1 MSADEVWLGALH
13 REEWALPSG
22 LCSANG
28 SDVAQRFGIYR
39 NNVLSACT
47 QALADTF
54 PVCQTLV
61 GEAFFSGLALAF
73 AQQQLPRSRRLAFYG
88 QGFAEFVRQ
97 FPPAQSLPYLADVA
111 QLEMARVQAYHAADA
126 EGVSPERLQAALHP
140 DANLPAW
147 RFALHPSL
155 RLIDAPTAAL
165 SLWQA
170 HQHDAAQ
177 RDAVLANI
185 PLDRPECAA
194 VFRSGDVVLCLP
206 LSAADVA
213 LLRGLQDGLA
223 LGEAIALATASADGE
238 APDISHTLA
247 LLIQHQLITDV
258 TQAPTEH
265 TTQGD

>member
-13 REEWALPSG
+13 RDDWALPSG

-54 PVCQTLV
+54 PVCQALV
-61 GEAFFSGLALAF
+61 GEAFFAGLALAF

-126 EGVSPERLQAALHP
+126 EGVSPERLQAAMHP
-140 DANLPAW
+140 DADLPAW

-155 RLIDAPTAAL
+155 HLIDSPMAVL

-177 RDAVLANI
+177 RDAVLADI
-185 PLDRPECAA
+185 PLDRPEYAA
-194 VFRSGDVVLCLP
+194 VFRSDDAVLCLP
-206 LSAADVA
+206 VSAADMA
-213 LLRGLQDGLA
+213 LLSGLQADLA
-223 LGEAIALATASADGE
+223 LGEAIALAPAGADGE
-238 APDISHTLA
+238 ALDISQTLA
-247 LLIQHQLITDV
+247 LLLQHQLITDV
-258 TQAPTEH
+258 MHPPNDH
-265 TTQGD
+265 TPQGD